1 MDSRDEAQRALREM
15 MDEVRRAADQAKK
28 MAKQISEDVGGYV
41 GVGIPDR
48 LRPGKGAAPAPQASI
63 ADAIRDLAALH
74 QEGLITEA
82 EYTAKKTE
90 LLGRL

>member
-41 GVGIPDR
+41 GLTER
-48 LRPGKGAAPAPQASI
+48 LRPGKGAPPAPQASI

-82 EYTAKKTE
+82 EYTAKKAE